1 MSTSIKRI
9 ALVAVAAL
17 GLGVLSVAPSQ
28 AADNV
33 LLKYTTGDAT
43 AAAPYNTGTGVAG
56 AFNYVTVTADTWSAT
71 AGTDYVIT
79 TDSTFVGSDGGTISA
94 DKKALVG
101 NVLGNKIQVATPSV
115 GTVTVSYWKRTAGVL
130 AATAAETVVITVNAT
145 KQTSTYSAANSSA
158 ILAKGETTT
167 APTVDAVVTA
177 VATANPDTAVATVKV
192 VLKDA
197 LKAALN
203 DTVTATIVS
212 GSANVLVLT
221 GNDTT
226 TVGVAGDAT
235 SRATA
240 IASSSAL
247 TTFGTAY
254 VLIFS
259 NGISGPASVKISL
272 SDGTVVATKSV
283 TFSSTTVASITPT
296 VNYALVTRDDGQ
308 PTDGVTTSTYPTS
321 AAVTLVLK
329 DASGY
334 AISGASITSVTPDVT
349 TYISSAQCSGTTDST
364 GSIDCS
370 VTPVAGKYGK
380 TVLTFKSGTV
390 SATATLTTAAAKASS
405 IAITGPASVEA
416 GSLVEFTF
424 TAKDASGNA
433 IADGSYLPAA
443 FIKSAT
449 SSAAN
454 YAFAAADTITVTNG
468 VASVKVYAPYISGTW
483 KTTWTL
489 QGTAATASAV
499 AVGTNNVAA
508 AIAGSK
514 IVVDVAISN
523 AAVDAA
529 TDAANEAAQAASDAT
544 DAALAAAD
552 AADAATTKAQEAVD
566 AVATLSAQVS
576 KLITALKAQI
586 TTLTNLVIKI
596 QKKVKA

>member
-1 MSTSIKRI
+1 MSTTIKRI

-28 AADNV
+28 AAANT
-33 LLKYTTGDAT
+33 LLKYKSGDA
-43 AAAPYNTGTGVAG
+43 AASGDLNTGTGVAG
-56 AFNYVTVTADTWSAT
+56 AFNYVTVTAETWSAT
-71 AGTDYVIT
+71 AGNDYVIT
-79 TDSTFVGSDGGTISA
+79 TDSTFLGATGANSVIAT
-94 DKKALVG
+94 DKKSIIGSAG
-101 NVLGNKIQVATPSV
+101 ANDIQVATPAV

-145 KQTSTYSAANSSA
+145 KQTSTYSAANSTA
-158 ILAKGETTT
+158 ILAKGETVT
-167 APTVDAVVTA
+167 APSVDAVVTA
-177 VATANPDTAVATVKV
+177 VSTINLETAVATVIV
-192 VLKDA
+192 NLKDA
-197 LKAALN
+197 LKGAYN
-203 DTVTATIVS
+203 DTVTATVVS
-212 GSANVLVLT
+212 GSANVKVLK
-221 GNDTT
+221 DSEST
-226 TVGVAGDAT
+226 TVGNTANVAAGT
-235 SRATA
+235 
-240 IASSSAL
+240 ASSSTL
-247 TTFGTAY
+247 TTNGAAY

-259 NGISGPASVKISL
+259 SGISGPASVKISL
-272 SDGTVVATKSV
+272 ADGTVVATKSV
-283 TFSSTTVASITPT
+283 TFSSTVVASITPT
-296 VNYALVTRDDGQ
+296 VNYALVTGDAGA
-308 PTDGVTTSTYPTS
+308 PTDGTVAGVPTS

-334 AISGASITSVTPDVT
+334 AISGASISSVTPDVT
-349 TYISSAQCSGTTDST
+349 TYITAGSCSGTTDST

-390 SATATLTTAAAKASS
+390 TATATLTTAAAKASS
-405 IAITGPASVEA
+405 ISITGPAAVEA

-424 TAKDASGNA
+424 AAKDASGNA
-433 IADGSYLPAA
+433 IADGDYLPGA
-443 FIKSAT
+443 FIKTAT

-454 YAFAAADTITVTNG
+454 FAFAATDTISVTAG
-468 VASVKVYAPYISGTW
+468 VATVKVYAPYISGTW

-514 IVVDVAISN
+514 IVVDVAITN

-566 AVATLSAQVS
+566 AVATLSAEVS